1 MIITGHEKLE
11 RRIGWQFIR
20 LSISVYLVICVMTSE
35 GSQEKL
41 CMTVSKI
48 DCDDQYTEEGDE
60 SICGTDGR
68 TYSNRYWIRLAN
80 VVKYFV
86 YHSKE
91 SWNGKY

>member
-1 MIITGHEKLE
+1 
-11 RRIGWQFIR
+11 
-20 LSISVYLVICVMTSE
+20 MTSE

-68 TYSNRYWIRLAN
+68 TYSNRY
-80 VVKYFV
+80 
-86 YHSKE
+86 
-91 SWNGKY
+91 